1 MSSLLSFKKQIP
13 LDTPYFWA
21 LPGTVGNVFIPANV
35 STNPNS
41 MTGSF
46 SVAGAPFSPSANF
59 SSASTTLLRDMGRQ
73 IVSSG
78 RTFRRVQVLNLSTI
92 GGMTNSTWVTNNEG
106 VGGNPSATDDNDYQ
120 SFYVEMAGTSVPG
133 GFANPIF
140 RYG

>member
-21 LPGTVGNVFIPANV
+21 LTGTVGNVFVPDNV

-41 MTGSF
+41 MTGRF
-46 SVAGAPFSPSANF
+46 SIAASPWPLNPNF

-73 IVSSG
+73 ILSSG
-78 RTFRRVQVLNLSTI
+78 RTFRRVQVLTLSTI
-92 GGMTNSTWVTNNEG
+92 GGYTNSTWVPNNEG
-106 VGGNPSATDDNDYQ
+106 VTGAPSSADDNDYN
-120 SFYVEMAGTSVPG
+120 SYYVEMAGTSVPG
-133 GFANPIF
+133 GVANPIF